1 MNTRQKLLAIC
12 DRLVGWLLA
21 AVILGATLGFGGTAW
36 WFRPGLAAGVTVLV
50 LLKLFQD
57 LLIGRTPILKTP
69 LGLLGLAALGLAV
82 VQLAPLPGRLAE
94 RLSPTAHAVYA
105 RGALPDLVHAD
116 DAEAPVAEALPIRSP
131 ASLDRSATLHW
142 LVLAT
147 ACLAIFWCTSHYTD
161 RLGKLYLVWGAVIA
175 GFMLNTALAVVQVSS
190 RAEGLYGYCSPGP
203 GAPWWAPDVNDLLD
217 APSTAA
223 LRDLPE
229 PAVGSTF
236 APPAA
241 GAVPRGLAPFVFG
254 TLPGGVGGFLAM
266 GALALPLALA
276 IVVHLGSPRGSRESW
291 ADRLGHSS
299 QGSLVVLTSI
309 LLVLGCGLVGLASGP
324 WFCLPFVLGLTLV
337 GLPATI
343 LPGARRL
350 AFGLTLVALL
360 ALGTG
365 VGLGAYWTDLMGT
378 APPLQA
384 PDWRTNREVWTEAA
398 RIFKKFPIVGVG
410 LGGFSAVEPY
420 FKSRDLASNT
430 AMSSL
435 LQWSVEAGAVG
446 LGLLALAGLWCLVRL
461 PGGLK
466 RLGSMDRFLAFGL
479 IGAVAGFS
487 LLAVIHWTVEL
498 TAVAVSASALG
509 GTWNR
514 WLAGGTDLFVER
526 G

>member
-1 MNTRQKLLAIC
+1 MNARQKILAVC
-12 DRLVGWLLA
+12 DRLLGWLLA

-36 WFRPGLAAGVTVLV
+36 WFRPWLVAGVTVLV
-50 LLKLFQD
+50 LLKLLQD
-57 LLIGRTPILKTP
+57 LLVGRTPILKTP
-69 LGLLGLAALGLAV
+69 LGLLGLAALALAV

-94 RLSPTAHAVYA
+94 RLSPTARAAYA
-105 RGALPDLVHAD
+105 QGALPDLVHAD
-116 DAEAPVAEALPIRSP
+116 DAEAAPAEALPIRSP

-147 ACLAIFWCTSHYTD
+147 ACLGVFWCTSHFTD

-175 GFMLNTALAVVQVSS
+175 GFMLNSALALVQVST
-190 RAEGLYGYCSPGP
+190 RTEGLYGFCTPGA
-203 GAPWWAPDVNDLLD
+203 GAPWWAPNDNDLID
-217 APSTAA
+217 APATTA
-223 LRDLPE
+223 LRNLPD
-229 PAVGSTF
+229 PISGKAI
-236 APPAA
+236 APAA
-241 GAVPRGLAPFVFG
+241 GAHLAVSHPFVFG

-276 IVVHLGSPRGSRESW
+276 IVVHLGAPRGSRESW

-299 QGSLVVLTSI
+299 QGALVVLLSV
-309 LLVLGCGLVGLASGP
+309 LLVLSCGLVGLASGP
-324 WFCLPFVLGLTLV
+324 WFCLPFAFGLTMV

-343 LPGARRL
+343 VPGARRL
-350 AFGLTLVALL
+350 AFGLTMLSLL

-365 VGLGAYWTDLMGT
+365 VGLEVYWADLLGT
-378 APPLQA
+378 SAPLQA
-384 PDWRTNREVWTEAA
+384 PDLRTSREVWTEAA
-398 RIFKKFPIVGVG
+398 RIFKAFPIVGVG
-410 LGGFSAVEPY
+410 LGGFGAAHPY
-420 FKSRDLASNT
+420 FKGHDLASTT

-435 LQWSVEAGAVG
+435 LQWGVEAGAVG
-446 LGLLALAGLWCLVRL
+446 LGLLALAGLWCLARL
-461 PGGLK
+461 PGGVM